1 MAKAS
6 KRNGKNR
13 PKLEGDPETYVAPD
27 RPEVL
32 SARQDESAEVVDLN
46 GRSSEVDL
54 GNGVDNNSA
63 AEGDGRALERED
75 ANETGDG
82 DGRAAGNGNG
92 DANADDSAAHARGER
107 DTRRGARAE
116 ADDDDDGYSR
126 KVRARVQRERANLN
140 RERQLREQAEARLA
154 EERVARQATDERIAR
169 IERAQTEVAGNAD
182 VKTLEAQ
189 IQALLP
195 QIHAA
200 TEAGE
205 TAKALEL
212 QIKLGDLQG
221 DLKVLKYDLK
231 KKQEAAAAAETAN
244 RGRREQQTSNGDP
257 RAIDP
262 VAERTSGEFIA
273 MNKHWWNRTRYRDA
287 RQDAI
292 DIDKEVL
299 AELEAGDLTFA
310 KYSDEHFEEIAHRL
324 HKVYPDIE
332 VCDLEGEPYDFDS
345 DEDEDDMTNDRDTRG
360 RDRDRRETR
369 RDTDRR
375 DARGERAPVRGP
387 GGIGRGGRR
396 APSPAELA
404 RQGRVILEQAD
415 FNTMRTF
422 GLDPNNKEHKKY
434 FAKERQRS
442 ILTDDRRNGGG
453 R

>member
-32 SARQDESAEVVDLN
+32 NARNGESAETVDLN
-46 GRSSEVDL
+46 SNSGEVDL

-63 AEGDGRALERED
+63 AEGDGSSLERED
-75 ANETGDG
+75 AGAGDD
-82 DGRAAGNGNG
+82 DGSSAGRG
-92 DANADDSAAHARGER
+92 DADRSTARGAG
-107 DTRRGARAE
+107 DNARGARGAAAAE
-116 ADDDDDGYSR
+116 DDDAGYSR
-126 KVRARVQRERANLN
+126 KVRARVQRERAATN
-140 RERQLREQAEARLA
+140 RERALREQAEARLV
-154 EERVARQATDERIAR
+154 EERTARQATDERIAR

-182 VKTLEAQ
+182 VKSLETQ

-231 KKQEAAAAAETAN
+231 KKQEAAAAAAEAN
-244 RGRREQQTSNGDP
+244 RGRREQEQSGDS

-262 VAERTSGEFIA
+262 VAARTSAEFIA
-273 MNKHWWNRTRYRDA
+273 MNKHWWHRTRYKDA

-299 AELEAGDLTFA
+299 AELEAGDLDFE
-310 KYSDEHFEEIAHRL
+310 KYSHEHFEEIAHRL
-324 HKVYPDIE
+324 HEVYPDIE
-332 VCDLEGEPYDFDS
+332 VCDLEGEPYQFGD
-345 DEDEDDMTNDRDTRG
+345 DEDEDDMNDRDTRG
-360 RDRDRRETR
+360 RDRDRRDTR

-375 DARGERAPVRGP
+375 DARGERAPVGRGP
-387 GGIGRGGRR
+387 GGIGRGARR
-396 APSPAELA
+396 TPSPAELA
-404 RQGRVILEQAD
+404 RQGKVTLEQAD

-422 GLDPNNKEHKKY
+422 GMDPNNKEHKKY